1 MGKQKIIS
9 FIENIAKKVSAA
21 DQLAFPIINTLKRII
36 SIVKRGTNDANTEKT
51 NDLTVLASSNRT
63 GANQEDEQVEDSI
76 MDLLDEM
83 MMDFDSKNSQI
94 SDLLMSHLNVHD
106 ETILTFGYSS
116 TLVDCFR
123 DAVKANK

>member
-1 MGKQKIIS
+1 M
-9 FIENIAKKVSAA
+9 
-21 DQLAFPIINTLKRII
+21 
-36 SIVKRGTNDANTEKT
+36 KRGSNDANTEKT
-51 NDLTVLASSNRT
+51 NDLNALAASNKVT
-63 GANQEDEQVEDSI
+63 GNQEEEEAEDSI
-76 MDLLDEM
+76 VDLLEEM

-123 DAVKANK
+123 DAVRANK